1 MQFYRQAQGIIICFD
16 LTNLDSFE
24 NVKTWML
31 SIYKNAEPN
40 ISRILVGNKLDLEV
54 NRIVSKSDCQ
64 KLAEEHGMEYFET
77 SAKENL
83 NIHDSMNFMIEK
95 VIDRLFGK
103 DAVQNEEEPKQSVML
118 GRRPEKPRQG
128 GSGSGGGPCGCGGS

>member
-1 MQFYRQAQGIIICFD
+1 
-16 LTNLDSFE
+16 
-24 NVKTWML
+24 ML

-40 ISRILVGNKLDLEV
+40 ISRILIGNKLDLEE
-54 NRIVSKSDCQ
+54 NRVVTKSDCL

-103 DAVQNEEEPKQSVML
+103 DAVKKEEEPKQSVML
-118 GRRPEKPRQG
+118 GRRQEKPKAG
-128 GSGSGGGPCGCGGS
+128 GASGGGGGPCQCGSWVY